1 MAAMAQSDVIA
12 LENLVVSGVVGVYPE
27 ERHSPQ
33 PLRLDLYMELCT
45 QSAAE
50 HERFRETVDY
60 AAIAAQ
66 LTFLVGACRFGMLE
80 TAAHVLSRYLLL
92 PPALG
97 ERRAAIDALRLRI
110 TKPLALGG
118 TATPSVEIYRRA
130 DALKHVVEDNH
141 FGKVDVVFE
150 TREAG
155 IYRLNVAPRGHIPL
169 HVHRVMRESELVL
182 SDGLLCNGAPVA
194 PGSLFHWPK
203 DAAHRYDNPTERWQ
217 TILCVDSPPFIE
229 SDEVAV
235 EGEPAEVRPE
245 LEFVRAMS
253 GAP

>member
-1 MAAMAQSDVIA
+1 MPAMPQQDLIA
-12 LENLVVSGVVGVYPE
+12 LENLMVNGVVGVYPE
-27 ERHSPQ
+27 ERHAPQ

-45 QSAAE
+45 RSAAE
-50 HERFRETVDY
+50 NERFRDTVDY
-60 AAIAAQ
+60 ASVAAQ

-97 ERRAAIDALRLRI
+97 ERRAAIEALRLRI

-118 TATPSVEIYRRA
+118 QAIPSVEVCRRA
-130 DALKHVVEDNH
+130 DELRYTIEDNA

-155 IYRLNVAPRGHIPL
+155 IYRLNVAPGRSIPL
-169 HVHRVMRESELVL
+169 HVHKVMRESELVL
-182 SDGLLCNGAPVA
+182 SEGLLCNGKPVA
-194 PGSLFHWPK
+194 AGSLFHWPRN
-203 DAAHRYDNPTERWQ
+203 AAHRYDNPTERYQ
-217 TILCVDSPPFIE
+217 TILCVDAPPFVE
-229 SDEVAV
+229 ADEIPVA
-235 EGEPAEVRPE
+235 GEPASVAPE
-245 LEFVRAMS
+245 LDFVRAMS